1 MPKKDLRAHL
11 FDHSVAVRDA
21 ELTQVAILALERT
34 TSTPGIRRV
43 LIKLQ
48 AEQQKQVR
56 RIDAAASEIGAPYAE
71 LSRGPRQR
79 SNDDH

>member
-11 FDHSVAVRDA
+11 FDHAAAVRDA

-56 RIDAAASEIGAPYAE
+56 RIDAAASAIGAPYRNE
-71 LSRGPRQR
+71 P
-79 SNDDH
+79 